1 MGKRCA
7 CERLFD
13 RLRSDTRLAT
23 LPMAAQ
29 MLWLQ
34 LMRLA
39 AETQDGVLHLGF
51 RLGFLTALSKAVSQS
66 ETEVEAALAALEEIG
81 AAVRGEDGRSL
92 LMPEAAAASERRKAA
107 QINGLRGGRPR
118 KGESTEAYRERRQGS
133 LALPIAGGLAETQ
146 ETERKPS
153 GESSRAAAA
162 IEAKRDS
169 AAAANA
175 GEAWVSLGAELAE
188 IARLDPHRPWSYH
201 DVKGWLDEGAT
212 PEMIRGEVE
221 RIAARPGYEPPG
233 VGLRY
238 FAKPIRKLIEQ
249 GRAERGS
256 PDVQARI
263 AANTLRINAMLA
275 GTAYGPA
282 SGAAA

>member
-39 AETQDGVLHLGF
+39 SETQDGVLHLGF

-66 ETEVEAALAALEEIG
+66 ETEVETALAALEEIG

-92 LMPEAAAASERRKAA
+92 IMSEAAAASERVKAA
-107 QINGLRGGRPR
+107 RANGLRGGRPR
-118 KGESTEAYRERRQGS
+118 RGETTEAYRERRQGN
-133 LALPIAGGLAETQ
+133 LMLPVSGGRGETQ
-146 ETERKPS
+146 ETETEPNV
-153 GESSRAAAA
+153 ESSRGAAAS
-162 IEAKRDS
+162 IAKRES
-169 AAAANA
+169 AAAAGG
-175 GEAWVSLGAELAE
+175 GEVWVSLGMELADT
-188 IARLDPHRPWSYH
+188 ARLDPHRPWSCH
-201 DVKGWLDEGAT
+201 DVKGWLDVGAT
-212 PEMIRGEVE
+212 PELIRAEVE
-221 RIAARPGYEPPG
+221 RIANRPGYQPPTA
-233 VGLRY
+233 GLRY
-238 FAKPIRKLIEQ
+238 FTKPVLAAVER
-249 GRAERGS
+249 GTAERGT

-263 AANTLRINAMLA
+263 AANTMRINAMLA
-275 GTAYGPA
+275 GTAYGPVA
-282 SGAAA
+282 GAAA